1 MLSYRSIILHVIG
14 PIRRGF
20 GTPYSLKKTTCICT
34 LMVDQPKP
42 FGVFY
47 QGHTVGDL
55 QLALMCLLNCSSSVV
70 QLIVYKYSLSKGKVH

>member
-1 MLSYRSIILHVIG
+1 MPS
-14 PIRRGF
+14 
-20 GTPYSLKKTTCICT
+20 T

-55 QLALMCLLNCSSSVV
+55 QLGQMCLLNCSSSVV
-70 QLIVYKYSLSKGKVH
+70 QLIESYVSNSHIGFDPDCECH